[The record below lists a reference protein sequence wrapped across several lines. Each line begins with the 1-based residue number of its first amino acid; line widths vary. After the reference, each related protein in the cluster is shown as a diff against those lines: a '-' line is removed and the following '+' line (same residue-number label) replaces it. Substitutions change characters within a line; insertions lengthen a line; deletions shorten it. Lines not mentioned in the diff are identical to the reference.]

1 MIAPARQPQHCEHE
15 CVCGRF
21 GISAI
26 PFSFPCPANI
36 NKDYDDCEH
45 DTRTSTPAPESLCEG
60 CTAEDEMCGKVPSE
74 CYSRYQENIEKAKA
88 HDAQVA
94 KAERERVL
102 ETLEDLR
109 KWSNGEY
116 NEAYLSDNERE
127 MRIHNDYGCKIWGVM
142 ESLRT
147 QPENTTSSKE

>member
-1 MIAPARQPQHCEHE
+1 MTPMTAPQPHAHCNHE
-15 CVCGRF
+15 CVCDDF
-21 GISAI
+21 H
-26 PFSFPCPANI
+26 PEYDPDYQEVCN
-36 NKDYDDCEH
+36 NKDCEH
-45 DTRTSTPAPESLCEG
+45 DTRATNTNPPAPDTDRHDPRIELRRVCE
-60 CTAEDEMCGKVPSE
+60 
-74 CYSRYQENIEKAKA
+74 QEE

-94 KAERERVL
+94 KAEREQVL

>member
-1 MIAPARQPQHCEHE
+1 MTPARQPQHCEHE

-45 DTRTSTPAPESLCEG
+45 DTRPAPLAPESLCEG
-60 CTAEDEMCGKVPSE
+60 FTAEDEMCGKVPSE

-94 KAERERVL
+94 KSERERVWGKL
-102 ETLEDLR
+102 I
-109 KWSNGEY
+109 
-116 NEAYLSDNERE
+116 A
-127 MRIHNDYGCKIWGVM
+127 HHAGCWYKKGKDEHQSWVDSI
-142 ESLRT
+142 ESLRGA
-147 QPENTTSSKE
+147 QEEQGGSER

>member
-1 MIAPARQPQHCEHE
+1 MTTPARQPQHCEHE

-94 KAERERVL
+94 KSEREQVL
-102 ETLEDLR
+102 EAVLDGNAKRFCPSIDDTHYHCCDV
-109 KWSNGEY
+109 
-116 NEAYLSDNERE
+116 EACIRE
-127 MRIHNDYGCKIWGVM
+127 IFKNYE
-142 ESLRT
+142 ESLRA
-147 QPENTTSSKE
+147 QQGGVSE